1 MVSMFT
7 TRQHRPGACSG
18 AVTRAGVAAFALL
31 LASGAC
37 CARQQAARPTAD
49 PHAHHRMQGAATEPV
64 TRSTAEYR
72 LEGLRLLRSDGKRVA
87 LDDELNYN
95 GPLVLNFVF
104 TTCTAVCP
112 ILSRTFSELQARSD
126 PAKPL
131 RLMSISTD
139 PQHDTPAVLR
149 SYAKQFDAG
158 KGWRFYTGTVA
169 ESVAVQRAF
178 DVYRGNKMN
187 HVPST
192 LLRRRP
198 GEPWIRLEGYASVDA
213 LLRELAAG
221 AQTMSASSGQP

>member
-1 MVSMFT
+1 MASMFT
-7 TRQHRPGACSG
+7 TMQHRPGARSR
-18 AVTRAGVAAFALL
+18 AVTRAGVAVFALW

-37 CARQQAARPTAD
+37 YARQQAASPMAD
-49 PHAHHRMQGAATEPV
+49 PHAQHRMQGAATEPLM
-64 TRSTAEYR
+64 RSTAEYR
-72 LEGLRLLRSDGKRVA
+72 LEDLWLLRSDGKRVA
-87 LDDELNYN
+87 LDNELNYN

-112 ILSRTFSELQARSD
+112 ILSRTFSELQTRSD

-131 RLMSISTD
+131 RLISISID
-139 PQHDTPAVLR
+139 PQHDTPAVLLR
-149 SYAKQFDAG
+149 YAKQFDAG

-187 HVPST
+187 HVPLT
-192 LLRRRP
+192 LLRRRL

-213 LLRELAAG
+213 LLRELAPA
-221 AQTMSASSGQP
+221 AHTMSSPSGQP